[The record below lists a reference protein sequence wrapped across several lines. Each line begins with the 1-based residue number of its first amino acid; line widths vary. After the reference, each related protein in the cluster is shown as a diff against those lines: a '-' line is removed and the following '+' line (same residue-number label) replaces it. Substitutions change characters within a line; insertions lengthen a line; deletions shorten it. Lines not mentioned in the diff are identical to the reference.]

1 MMHLNLYS
9 KKERGKGDGDGQK
22 NKERDRD
29 RENSNSKMFTLKI
42 VALNETDRQT
52 ETDREER

>member
-22 NKERDRD
+22 NKERERDRD

-52 ETDREER
+52 ETDRE